1 MDMIRLLALSGS
13 LRRSSYNSAVI
24 EALKVLVPAQ
34 VDLQSGDI
42 RHLPLFDP
50 DREEENIASV
60 AALKLALG
68 EADGLVLASPE
79 YAHGISGPM
88 KNALDWL
95 VSGEEFPGKP
105 VMLINTSPR
114 AHHAQDALREVLRTM
129 SGKIIEPACVAVP
142 LLGSGLDS
150 GGIVEHETI
159 SNLLKAAL
167 GRFCDAIDCATK

>member
-1 MDMIRLLALSGS
+1 MDTIRLLALSGS

-24 EALKVLVPAQ
+24 EALKALAPAQ
-34 VDLQSGDI
+34 VNFQLGDI

-50 DREEENIASV
+50 DREEEGIPSV
-60 AALKLALG
+60 EALKRALG
-68 EADGLVLASPE
+68 QADGLILASPE

-95 VSGEEFPGKP
+95 VSGEAFPGKP

-129 SGKIIEPACVAVP
+129 SGTIVEPACVAVP

-150 GGIVEHETI
+150 KGIVEHETI
-159 SNLLKAAL
+159 SSLLKAAL
-167 GRFCDAIDCATK
+167 SRFCDAIDCATR